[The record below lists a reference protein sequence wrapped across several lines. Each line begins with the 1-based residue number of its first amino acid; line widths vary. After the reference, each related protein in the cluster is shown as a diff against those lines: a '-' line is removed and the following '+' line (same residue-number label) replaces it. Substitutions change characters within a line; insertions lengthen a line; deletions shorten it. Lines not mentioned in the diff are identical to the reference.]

1 MQPWQVVFRKEF
13 REVFREARTRF
24 ALIISP
30 LLITPLILALVGT
43 MARKQVTDA
52 QKETITVAFVNLD
65 KAPSI
70 RGILRGAPNVT
81 IVETSRADA
90 EAQIKTRKVRAA
102 AVLPED
108 TEQQIKD
115 QHPVAVTILLDKGS
129 QASQEGASRLSGLFE
144 ERGKRLV
151 ASRLMENGLSQQL
164 ATPFNTE
171 QEGVGGG
178 SSASTLLLATFL
190 PYVLAV
196 STLMGGVYLANDSV
210 AGEKERGTLETLLV
224 SPASRRD
231 LVLGKFM
238 AVASVSLVSCLLSL
252 AGFVWPFY
260 VKLPFFSWMTKEGLS
275 LHPISVLAMLL
286 VQIPLAVLGAG
297 ILLTIST
304 FARNQKEAQTYLAP
318 ILLIVTVLAMTTMFL
333 KAETP
338 LFWTLV
344 PVANAAMVVKQALE
358 GVTNLPFLIGASAA
372 SLLYATG
379 AVMFAAHAF
388 QKESILLK
396 A

>member
-65 KAPSI
+65 KAPSV
-70 RGILRGAPNVT
+70 RNILRGAPNVE
-81 IVETSRADA
+81 IVETGRADA
-90 EAQIKTRKVRAA
+90 EAQIKSRKVKAA
-102 AVLPED
+102 AILPD
-108 TEQQIKD
+108 DAEQQIKD
-115 QHPVAVTILLDKGS
+115 QHPVTVTILLDKGS
-129 QASQEGASRLSGLFE
+129 QSSQEGASRLNSLFE

-164 ATPFNTE
+164 ATPFDTE

-372 SLLYATG
+372 SLLYATA

>member
-52 QKETITVAFVNLD
+52 QKETITVAVVNLD
-65 KAPSI
+65 KAPTV
-70 RGILRGAPNVT
+70 RGLLKGAPNLTV
-81 IVETSRADA
+81 VETDRPDA
-90 EAQIKTRKVRAA
+90 EAQIRARKVRAA
-102 AVLPED
+102 AVLPD
-108 TEQQIKD
+108 DVEQQIKE
-115 QHPVAVTILLDKGS
+115 QRPVAVTILLDKGS
-129 QASQEGASRLSGLFE
+129 QASQEGAGRLTSLFE

-164 ATPFNTE
+164 ATPFATD
-171 QEGVGGG
+171 QEAISGG

-196 STLMGGVYLANDSV
+196 STLMGGVYLANNSV

-231 LVLGKFM
+231 LVLGKFL

-252 AGFVWPFY
+252 GGFVWPFY
-260 VKLPFFSWMTKEGLS
+260 VKLPMFSWMTREGLS
-275 LHPISVLAMLL
+275 LHPMAVLAMLL

-338 LFWTLV
+338 LYWTLV
-344 PVANAAMVVKQALE
+344 SVANAAMVVKQALE
-358 GVTNLPFLIGASAA
+358 GVTNLPFLIGASVA
-372 SLLYATG
+372 SLLYALC
-379 AVMFAAHAF
+379 AVLFAAHAF

>member
-1 MQPWQVVFRKEF
+1 MHPWQVVFLKEF
-13 REVFREARTRF
+13 REVFREGRTRF

-43 MARKQVTDA
+43 MARKQITDA

-65 KAPSI
+65 KAPSV
-70 RGILRGAPNVT
+70 RELMRGAPNVT

-90 EAQIKTRKVRAA
+90 EAQIKNRKARAA
-102 AVLPED
+102 AILPD
-108 TEQQIKD
+108 DAEQQIKD
-115 QHPVAVTILLDKGS
+115 QRPVPVTILLDKGS
-129 QASQEGASRLSGLFE
+129 QASQEGAGRLKSLFE
-144 ERGKRLV
+144 ERGTRLV

-164 ATPFNTE
+164 ATPFATE

-231 LVLGKFM
+231 LVLGKFL
-238 AVASVSLVSCLLSL
+238 AVASVSLVSCVLSL

-275 LHPISVLAMLL
+275 LHPASVLAILL
-286 VQIPLAVLGAG
+286 VQVPLAVLGAG

-318 ILLIVTVLAMTTMFL
+318 VLLIVTVLAMTTMFL

-338 LFWTLV
+338 LFWALV
-344 PVANAAMVVKQALE
+344 PVANAAMVVKQSLE
-358 GVTNLPFLIGASAA
+358 GVTNLPFLLGASAA

-379 AVMFAAHAF
+379 AIMFAAHAF